1 MGGIGK
7 DLIMAWIES
16 ADSADHAN
24 LHSYVYNIRVLSSFL
39 EKEGIELDLTTA
51 NDLRRFERKM
61 YREHRDTTA
70 RSIVGAAK
78 RFYSWASD
86 QGICRDV
93 AKDALSKGGWVNYI
107 RAPLEPADALR
118 IIDAAKS
125 PRDRAMLSLAIRCDL
140 KSRDI
145 VSAKS
150 EGLILEKNGG
160 EIMLANGSWSPIT
173 KACSNDLCEY
183 LAQQDYDLM
192 SERLFTAEKRSNIG
206 ICLKER
212 TLRGIFSDA
221 FRHAGMPLPAGE
233 YATGSACV
241 ELAVEEG
248 EPIGVIIAL
257 CDRTYHYR
265 KHREGSKG

>member
-1 MGGIGK
+1 MGGIGG
-7 DLIMAWIES
+7 DLITAWIES

-24 LHSYVYNIRVLSSFL
+24 LHFYAYSIRVLSSFL
-39 EKEGIELDLTTA
+39 EKEGVGLDLATA
-51 NDLRRFERKM
+51 DDLRRFERKM
-61 YREHRDTTA
+61 HREHRGTTA

-78 RFYSWASD
+78 RFYNWASD
-86 QGICRDV
+86 QGVCRDV
-93 AKDALSKGGWVNYI
+93 AKDALSKGGWVSYT

-125 PRDRAMLSLAIRCDL
+125 PRDRAMLSLAMRCDL
-140 KSRDI
+140 KPRDI
-145 VSAKS
+145 VSARP
-150 EGLILEKNGG
+150 EGLVLEGDGG

-173 KACSNDLCEY
+173 KACSNDLREH
-183 LAQQDYDLM
+183 LAQQGHGLM
-192 SERLFTAEKRSNIG
+192 PGRLFTAEKRSNVG
-206 ICLKER
+206 VCLKER

-257 CDRTYHYR
+257 CDRTHHYR
-265 KHREGSKG
+265 KRREDNRG